1 MGGWDWKIL
10 QIKFYIVSI
19 HLISLIYFKELL
31 CGLAKAAT
39 TSTEQEED
47 SGQRCCGDG
56 WWRHDKTD
64 PNDSSTLGLVH
75 RIHRR
80 WCYRP
85 SGE

>member
-19 HLISLIYFKELL
+19 HLISLIYFKDINVAAVKKRYRTTVKLYAKELL

-64 PNDSSTLGLVH
+64 SS
-75 RIHRR
+75 
-80 WCYRP
+80 
-85 SGE
+85 